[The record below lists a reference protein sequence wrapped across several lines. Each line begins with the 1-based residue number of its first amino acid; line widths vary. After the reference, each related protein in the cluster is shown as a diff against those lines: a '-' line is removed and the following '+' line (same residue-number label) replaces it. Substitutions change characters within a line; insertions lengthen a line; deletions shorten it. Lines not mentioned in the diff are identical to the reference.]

1 LKGRLRGTI
10 IAIGF
15 INDVVLEAGEDKMKG
30 SVRVIGAVVLS
41 VALLGLTG
49 AASPAS
55 GQGQSAEAAVKGR
68 IEQKFQKDGLL
79 VGNDIQVAVEN
90 QTVVL
95 SGTVRTLA
103 QKEQAEKDARNEA
116 KGYRVS
122 NDLALAQ
129 ADLTP
134 QQIAEAI
141 MGAIE
146 KSSDYGIFDYVGL
159 GVTEQ
164 GVVTLKG
171 WTYYPSSAEEFVRI
185 AKSQPGVEKV
195 DNEIRRPLT
204 TDADR
209 ALRLQVA
216 RLIYIHPR
224 ISSFARMNGPIHI
237 IVNNGVVTLGGTV
250 EREADIDGFER
261 LVRSNTGAINV
272 INALQVKR
280 KYPGGC

>member
-1 LKGRLRGTI
+1 MARGFVDD
-10 IAIGF
+10 AAS
-15 INDVVLEAGEDKMKG
+15 EAGAEKMRG
-30 SVRVIGAVVLS
+30 SVRMIGAVVIS
-41 VALLGLTG
+41 VALLGL
-49 AASPAS
+49 AEVASQAS
-55 GQGQSAEAAVKGR
+55 GQGQDAEAAVKSR
-68 IEQKFQKDGLL
+68 IERKFQKDGLL
-79 VGNDIQVAVEN
+79 VGNDIQVAIEN
-90 QTVVL
+90 RTVVL

-103 QKEQAEKDARNEA
+103 QKEQAEKDARSEA

-122 NDLALAQ
+122 NEVALAP

-159 GVTEQ
+159 GVTGQ
-164 GVVTLKG
+164 GAVTLKG

-185 AKSQPGVEKV
+185 AENQPGVEKV
-195 DNEIRRPLT
+195 DNEILRPLT

-216 RLIYIHPR
+216 RLIYLHPR

-261 LVRSNTGAINV
+261 LIRSNTGAINV
-272 INALQVKR
+272 INALHVKG
-280 KYPGGC
+280 KNPGGC